1 MSGKIKILLTCLFLC
16 MCVSSFYGLYL
27 INYNTDFIK
36 TWKMLWKLVLENR
49 FYDWVIVTTFLHLH
63 KIVEIRNCVCC
74 QRLCPLAECSCSNYQ
89 IIKSKI
95 RKYFKSI
102 TQIPFKLHNCLLNFL
117 RFKRRQYKKT
127 IYIYTEGI
135 FFWGGRRVRA
145 GNPFTF
151 VSKSLKIYFL
161 FQ

>member
-1 MSGKIKILLTCLFLC
+1 M
-16 MCVSSFYGLYL
+16 
-27 INYNTDFIK
+27 
-36 TWKMLWKLVLENR
+36 
-49 FYDWVIVTTFLHLH
+49 TTFLHLH

-74 QRLCPLAECSCSNYQ
+74 QRLHPLAECSCSIYQ

-117 RFKRRQYKKT
+117 RFKRRQYKKN

-135 FFWGGRRVRA
+135 FFWGGRRIRA
-145 GNPFTF
+145 GYPFTF
-151 VSKSLKIYFL
+151 VSKSLKIYFFVPVINMQDAYELL
-161 FQ
+161 F